1 MTRSTLVWR
10 VFSSKE
16 NRVTDFATL
25 VLGAETSGLRKGET
39 DLDKLTAAGSRA
51 EEAAESLRE
60 ETRKLSGQAVT
71 TGRSLAG
78 ASERMDRMALV
89 AKFAA
94 RSVAG
99 LVTSFASMAAVRQA
113 VSAARPF
120 NAAIAETSTLIEG
133 TVQEMDLLRSASRQ
147 LASDFGGT
155 ATSQVQG
162 FYQALSA
169 GADGVSGAEKVL
181 RQANMLAVGGVTDL
195 STAVGGL
202 MSVVNAYG
210 SETLS
215 LTDASDALFIGMQSG
230 VTTVGELAANLG
242 KVTPLAAAAGVGFD
256 EVVAATAA
264 LTKGGIS
271 TSEAVTGLRAV
282 LAGVTKPSKEAS
294 DLAKA
299 LGLNF
304 STAGL
309 ESKGFAG
316 FMEEVAAKTG
326 GSNEALAMLFGG
338 VEAIIPAMALAGKSG
353 DYLAEIME
361 QMASKAGATEVA
373 FGKISKELDQRM
385 TKALGAIGAVGIGAA
400 NSILAAVVPA
410 IEKTAVAAQLL
421 AENMDVAGA
430 ALVGLVATQIPAI
443 VSGLG
448 SLVSVMGTAASA
460 ARALGVAM
468 ALAGGPIG
476 IVLGL
481 VAGGAAYW
489 LLFKENAEK
498 AGEGAGA
505 AKVGVDAVNA
515 SLGVFQKSAAPSAG
529 QAAVNLA
536 SNFRT
541 QAKAALDAAQANVVL
556 MESELNRV
564 RMQNSAGGN
573 VFFGRDAELMA
584 LEDLAMA
591 TDFVASAKAAVADAD
606 ARLKRT
612 AQDVTGAMSDQ
623 MTATDA
629 ATKSIETNVNVTTD
643 IEKILAG
650 LGSKAGGSSKAVK
663 SLADEIQ
670 KLEFAADPVKKY
682 AAEIKK
688 LDALLDAGLSARAY
702 RKAVEDL
709 NDELVESIPL
719 LGDLTSEF
727 GKFVSTGLSDFK
739 GFVDGVWKS
748 FQGLISDLVTTAA
761 RNRIVIGLGLAPTT
775 AAAEGLKQ
783 AGGGAMSGILGN
795 VFGSWGAGGTVGSG
809 FLGGLRASLG
819 GGLKGIFS
827 IGANAA
833 KVGGGIAASLGA
845 ALPAI
850 GLLGVGI
857 AAFVGKT
864 KELDRGFQLT
874 VSGMDSMVES
884 FRTIE
889 RTRFFGLSK
898 KIQTPVEAAS
908 ADIADPITAA
918 IAEMQGSVV
927 DVAAQLGIASDAFS
941 NFGASLKVSTAG
953 MSPEEA
959 TRALQEALAGIPDQ
973 MAAMAL
979 AGHDLAREGET
990 AFVTMQRL
998 GSELTVVNA
1007 VLSDIGQTAY
1017 QTSLHGAGMAASL
1030 VEIMGG
1036 IDAFRAASARFYEV
1050 AYTESERLAIQV
1062 QRAEDALSSFG
1073 AAMPK
1078 SRAEYRLMVEATDLA
1093 SERGRALY
1101 ATLVGLADVFD
1112 QVLPA
1117 AQSLTAVISS
1127 MIGNT
1132 NGMIEQMVSEVN
1144 AVARAAERAA
1154 DDWFRAADSLRD
1166 LIRDITG
1173 SRPGEEGI
1181 RALQRA
1187 MQAQFQ
1193 AAKGGDVDAAR
1204 AFVGTSQS
1212 YLAAARDQASTLFD
1226 ARKAEASVL
1235 RQANFLAGI
1244 SELEGAA
1251 KEAVVYLAEQQLG
1264 VLQELS
1270 DYLQN
1275 AETIRPEDIA
1285 SFESRL
1291 GSLQA
1296 AIEQAQMFS
1305 YDYLQER
1312 LNVTVDLIPTADIPP
1327 DVAQLMEAAV
1337 AGIESSI
1344 DFAVRAQDL
1353 TPDLRWL
1360 AVTAASEHLKTIE
1373 FLIANDLPDT
1383 TRKLALMDVSLL
1395 SKTINFIIG
1404 QDISHED
1411 KALALATSSEL
1422 SRLVNVV
1429 LASGADAAAIDLA
1442 LGNIAS
1448 HTVTIEAKLSESSEL
1463 REFVDLILGSSAG
1476 KITLGGSFQFDP
1488 SAAFSQW
1495 FSGTTAAHIVQPM
1508 TDLRASLNDLRAA
1521 VTENNHRLALQMAD
1535 AVAQAQAQAVFSQ
1548 RSAALENLFQT
1559 QMRTDAGDLFLDT
1572 SQVASVAGML
1582 GLDTS
1587 QSAAV
1592 LREQI
1597 AAFSGNDS
1605 TNRVLDTTSTLQGYL
1620 WDAFRSNV
1628 VPVDPADYLTIY
1640 PDVATNSYFRTRPA
1654 EHYAGS
1660 GRDEILTGQRGFDP
1674 RAFNWNAVGI
1684 HIPGFAAGGMHAGGF
1699 RVVGENGPELEYTPP
1714 SRIYSA
1720 PQTSRML
1727 DTTEVVNEIRAL
1739 RAEVAQLRSENTYL
1753 LGELED
1759 HAYKSRR
1766 TQESWDRIGLPPER
1780 TDA

>member
-1 MTRSTLVWR
+1 
-10 VFSSKE
+10 
-16 NRVTDFATL
+16 
-25 VLGAETSGLRKGET
+25 
-39 DLDKLTAAGSRA
+39 
-51 EEAAESLRE
+51 
-60 ETRKLSGQAVT
+60 
-71 TGRSLAG
+71 
-78 ASERMDRMALV
+78 
-89 AKFAA
+89 
-94 RSVAG
+94 
-99 LVTSFASMAAVRQA
+99 
-113 VSAARPF
+113 
-120 NAAIAETSTLIEG
+120 
-133 TVQEMDLLRSASRQ
+133 
-147 LASDFGGT
+147 
-155 ATSQVQG
+155 
-162 FYQALSA
+162 
-169 GADGVSGAEKVL
+169 
-181 RQANMLAVGGVTDL
+181 
-195 STAVGGL
+195 
-202 MSVVNAYG
+202 
-210 SETLS
+210 
-215 LTDASDALFIGMQSG
+215 
-230 VTTVGELAANLG
+230 
-242 KVTPLAAAAGVGFD
+242 
-256 EVVAATAA
+256 
-264 LTKGGIS
+264 
-271 TSEAVTGLRAV
+271 
-282 LAGVTKPSKEAS
+282 
-294 DLAKA
+294 
-299 LGLNF
+299 
-304 STAGL
+304 
-309 ESKGFAG
+309 
-316 FMEEVAAKTG
+316 
-326 GSNEALAMLFGG
+326 
-338 VEAIIPAMALAGKSG
+338 
-353 DYLAEIME
+353 
-361 QMASKAGATEVA
+361 
-373 FGKISKELDQRM
+373 
-385 TKALGAIGAVGIGAA
+385 
-400 NSILAAVVPA
+400 
-410 IEKTAVAAQLL
+410 
-421 AENMDVAGA
+421 
-430 ALVGLVATQIPAI
+430 
-443 VSGLG
+443 
-448 SLVSVMGTAASA
+448 
-460 ARALGVAM
+460 
-468 ALAGGPIG
+468 
-476 IVLGL
+476 
-481 VAGGAAYW
+481 
-489 LLFKENAEK
+489 
-498 AGEGAGA
+498 
-505 AKVGVDAVNA
+505 
-515 SLGVFQKSAAPSAG
+515 
-529 QAAVNLA
+529 
-536 SNFRT
+536 
-541 QAKAALDAAQANVVL
+541 
-556 MESELNRV
+556 
-564 RMQNSAGGN
+564 
-573 VFFGRDAELMA
+573 
-584 LEDLAMA
+584 
-591 TDFVASAKAAVADAD
+591 
-606 ARLKRT
+606 
-612 AQDVTGAMSDQ
+612 
-623 MTATDA
+623 
-629 ATKSIETNVNVTTD
+629 
-643 IEKILAG
+643 
-650 LGSKAGGSSKAVK
+650 
-663 SLADEIQ
+663 
-670 KLEFAADPVKKY
+670 
-682 AAEIKK
+682 
-688 LDALLDAGLSARAY
+688 
-702 RKAVEDL
+702 
-709 NDELVESIPL
+709 
-719 LGDLTSEF
+719 
-727 GKFVSTGLSDFK
+727 
-739 GFVDGVWKS
+739 
-748 FQGLISDLVTTAA
+748 
-761 RNRIVIGLGLAPTT
+761 
-775 AAAEGLKQ
+775 
-783 AGGGAMSGILGN
+783 
-795 VFGSWGAGGTVGSG
+795 
-809 FLGGLRASLG
+809 
-819 GGLKGIFS
+819 
-827 IGANAA
+827 
-833 KVGGGIAASLGA
+833 
-845 ALPAI
+845 
-850 GLLGVGI
+850 
-857 AAFVGKT
+857 
-864 KELDRGFQLT
+864 
-874 VSGMDSMVES
+874 
-884 FRTIE
+884 
-889 RTRFFGLSK
+889 
-898 KIQTPVEAAS
+898 
-908 ADIADPITAA
+908 
-918 IAEMQGSVV
+918 
-927 DVAAQLGIASDAFS
+927 
-941 NFGASLKVSTAG
+941 
-953 MSPEEA
+953 
-959 TRALQEALAGIPDQ
+959 
-973 MAAMAL
+973 MAL